1 MKRLAA
7 ALALLAPAALAQCV
21 MCERTA
27 AAQNSARIA
36 VLNHG
41 IVLLGVPPFLILT
54 GILLLA
60 YKRREPAEKSP
71 R

>member
-1 MKRLAA
+1 MRRLLSALAA
-7 ALALLAPAALAQCV
+7 FAPAALAQCV

-27 AAQNSARIA
+27 AAQNAARIQ
-36 VLNHG
+36 VLNRG
-41 IVLLGVPPFLILT
+41 ILLLGVPPFLILT

-60 YKRREPAEKSP
+60 YKRREPSEK